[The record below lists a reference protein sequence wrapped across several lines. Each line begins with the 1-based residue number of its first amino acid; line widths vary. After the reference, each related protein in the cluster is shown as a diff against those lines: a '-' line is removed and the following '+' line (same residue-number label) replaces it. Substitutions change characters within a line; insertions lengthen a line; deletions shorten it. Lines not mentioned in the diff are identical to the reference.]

1 MGAEYTCF
9 MLVLPLI
16 LGHIC
21 MPQANQG
28 VTMDT
33 LTFEDRVVVVT
44 GAGNGI
50 GRAYA
55 HEFAR
60 RGAKVVVNDLGGSV
74 DGQGSDGAVADSV
87 VEEIVSTNGT
97 AIPNYDSVVDGDK
110 VIASAIKEWGR
121 VDVVLNNAGIAYMT
135 PMGEMTEERWQTM
148 LSVHLDGSYAC
159 TRAAWSYMVEQ
170 KFGRILFTSSPF
182 GLHACP
188 GFAHYAA
195 AKAGLLGLMKAV
207 ALEGRGQNINANAV
221 APYSLSRMT
230 GGTNE
235 EQATSPIGPHYLA
248 QLAIWLSHED
258 TTDTGG
264 VFELGGGY
272 IHRVRNELSAGL
284 HLPNE
289 QHTAENIAAGQ
300 DTLSDFSN
308 STHPPLGDFNTI
320 GREVFGKDAFNF
332 GANST

>member
-235 EQATSPIGPHYLA
+235 EQATSPIGPRYLA
-248 QLAIWLSHED
+248 QLAIWLSHEV

>member
-1 MGAEYTCF
+1 
-9 MLVLPLI
+9 
-16 LGHIC
+16 
-21 MPQANQG
+21 
-28 VTMDT
+28 MDT

>member
-230 GGTNE
+230 GGTNV
-235 EQATSPIGPHYLA
+235 EQATSPIGPRYLA

-320 GREVFGKDAFNF
+320 GREVFGEDAFNF